1 MRDRYLLF
9 PPASPT
15 NVVVLALARGV
26 SISPRRRARLPSVG
40 VARVG
45 GAGLGRNDTHT
56 HAALKNRTINS
67 SAGDLRFS
75 YNLHAFRSE
84 CGSKSSRLRE
94 LNRVPECTHCGLGD
108 IRSYDPAASLVVT
121 LREGSHARFEPL
133 EHRAPVRAL
142 RCTLRPTLT
151 PHPAQARAPLSLSL
165 SLSLSHALRIR
176 KRPGQRF
183 SGSAI
188 PHASPG
194 TAFLRER
201 NSARIARD
209 GA

>member
-1 MRDRYLLF
+1 MLF
-9 PPASPT
+9 D
-15 NVVVLALARGV
+15 
-26 SISPRRRARLPSVG
+26 PSV
-40 VARVG
+40 AR
-45 GAGLGRNDTHT
+45 
-56 HAALKNRTINS
+56 
-67 SAGDLRFS
+67 
-75 YNLHAFRSE
+75 
-84 CGSKSSRLRE
+84 SRPACESLTVCPNARI
-94 LNRVPECTHCGLGD
+94 GLGD

-151 PHPAQARAPLSLSL
+151 PHPAHARAPLSLSL
-165 SLSLSHALRIR
+165 AC
-176 KRPGQRF
+176 
-183 SGSAI
+183 SAH
-188 PHASPG
+188 PQAPG